1 MPYQFIYLTD
11 KTVIITLLVLI
22 GWGFT
27 DLRMPI
33 DIGGGNTFN
42 LGSLIGIILIVIA
55 LAILNYYYGPFK
67 RIETSHGNEKGS

>member
-1 MPYQFIYLTD
+1 MD
-11 KTVIITLLVLI
+11 KTTIITLLVLI

-42 LGSLIGIILIVIA
+42 LGALIGIILIMIGLV
-55 LAILNYYYGPFK
+55 ILNYYYGPLK
-67 RIETSHGNEKGS
+67 RVKKSAEQG